1 MGTTG
6 QSGASFTG
14 RVVRAIASVLTGMV
28 TASLAGL
35 AYVALV
41 FLGFHFVERNFVTP
55 MVEDRSVSLPPVIS
69 IFSTLLGPATMVAVP
84 VTIVA
89 ITAIETLFAELP
101 SRNPRPSSA
110 PCHRR
115 SAPPP
120 AWERPTMV

>member
-69 IFSTLLGPATMVAVP
+69 IFSTLVFSILLGPASVMVAVP

-89 ITAIETLFAELP
+89 ITAIETFFAEEA
-101 SRNPRPSSA
+101 S
-110 PCHRR
+110 
-115 SAPPP
+115 P
-120 AWERPTMV
+120 AA